1 MVASDA
7 TSAKPRGGF
16 GLVSRRRGGQSD
28 AETKRAKDATPQ
40 MTPSSSLAS
49 TEDEPGTFA
58 YKHQEADSAS
68 SLGSLIDEVADFVEP
83 ERVPEKIPHKAT
95 GAPPLARDDSGSAI
109 FPHPAPS
116 RLPAPR

>member
-16 GLVSRRRGGQSD
+16 GLVSRRRGGRSD
-28 AETKRAKDATPQ
+28 VETKRAKDATPQ

-68 SLGSLIDEVADFVEP
+68 SLGSLINEVADFVEP

-109 FPHPAPS
+109 FPLPAPS